1 MTTSEL
7 DSLAK
12 APIFVFLH
20 VAGAKSG
27 ITPTDEKRFAAL
39 TEEAAKPNARHCLY
53 TDAMRH
59 MLDHFSRLY
68 AEVNGTNEGAALVQA
83 IRQSLQSLPEDESIR
98 FRTHLARVAVA
109 SARDESGHPV
119 PAAIEMT
126 NFMAQTFAMPTYARY
141 SKRLTDGLEI
151 LDYWPGC
158 DPLLNDFHP
167 DELRSLAAVYGG
179 LFATLTGC
187 HRPESAD
194 AFADA
199 ARQWLM
205 PAYAPENAT
214 CRVHALLRYLDQLF
228 NLVQIEVQF
237 AQSTLPLFQD
247 GHALIKAKLTPEEQ
261 AVFLQLLDT
270 LGTSFLTP
278 DAPPAV
284 SDMLTKISAVM
295 HGHSLPDGTLT
306 EAEWDVLSLG
316 LVASFLMVAAADGQV
331 GDKELEVFANVIE
344 ALSAMTHLGLA
355 VQAAARI
362 SDQMPNLWPVINSR
376 TAPLPQYVLDAVQLA
391 AARLDPIELEAYR
404 EIAMTIAQKTAEA
417 EGGRLLGL
425 GSKISAQERK
435 VLDGL
440 KALLG
445 VSAS

>member
-1 MTTSEL
+1 MTTTEL
-7 DSLAK
+7 DTLAK
-12 APIFVFLH
+12 APILVFLH
-20 VAGAKSG
+20 VAGAKQG
-27 ITPTDEKRFAAL
+27 ITPTDEKRFAEL
-39 TEEAAKPNARHCLY
+39 SEEAAKPNARKCLY

-59 MLDHFSRLY
+59 MLDHFSSFY
-68 AEVNGTNEGAALVQA
+68 AEVNGNEGSTLVQA
-83 IRQSLQSLPEDESIR
+83 IRQILQNLPEDESIR
-98 FRTHLARVAVA
+98 FRSHLARVAMA

-119 PAAIEMT
+119 PAAVGMT
-126 NFMAQTFAMPTYARY
+126 NFMGQTFAMPSYGHY
-141 SKRLTDGLEI
+141 SKRLTDGLQI
-151 LDYWPGC
+151 IDYWPGC

-167 DELRSLAAVYGG
+167 HELRSLAAVYGG
-179 LFATLTGC
+179 LFATLQGC
-187 HRPESAD
+187 HGLESAHRFD
-194 AFADA
+194 DT

-205 PAYAPENAT
+205 AAYDPEKTT

-228 NLVQIEVQF
+228 YLVQIEVQF
-237 AQSTLPLFQD
+237 AQSSLPLFQK
-247 GHALIKAKLTPEEQ
+247 GHALIKAKLTSEEQ
-261 AVFLQLLDT
+261 AVFMQLFNA
-270 LGTSFLTP
+270 LGTSFVTP
-278 DAPPAV
+278 DAPPSV
-284 SDMLTKISAVM
+284 SEMLTSITAVM

-362 SDQMPNLWPVINSR
+362 SHQMPNLWPVINSR

-417 EGGRLLGL
+417 EGGRLMGL
-425 GSKISAQERK
+425 GSKISAEERK
-435 VLDGL
+435 VLNGL
-440 KALLG
+440 QALLG